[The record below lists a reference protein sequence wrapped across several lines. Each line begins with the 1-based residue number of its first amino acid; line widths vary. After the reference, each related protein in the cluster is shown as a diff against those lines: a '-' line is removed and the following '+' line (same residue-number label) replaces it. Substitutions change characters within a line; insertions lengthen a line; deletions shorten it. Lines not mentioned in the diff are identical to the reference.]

1 MRIKLLILVSF
12 MAFYSN
18 AQQILFEDKASNYS
32 TWINGSNL
40 GTGFTAWDLWTQNT
54 DASNFAGHF
63 LGNSAAQ
70 GFGDINSTG
79 QSFGM
84 YGNPTGIF
92 PQANAQ
98 RFLNNTGS
106 VAVGGRQFLLPGQ
119 TFTIDLAVAYRNGY
133 KGIDLMD
140 QNFGLLFNFNVQ
152 NDLYTTSTSSD
163 LTWIYNQSS
172 VFTLKVNQTDVN
184 AYEVVITR
192 GAEVY
197 NSGSRVGQFSGF
209 KLYVGNTSDSNN
221 LNNLFFNNIQVQTCA
236 MTTTW
241 NGTSWDKG
249 LPNAN
254 KNVVFSG
261 NYSSTGS
268 ISACSVQVSN
278 NAVVTI
284 NSGHTLTIANNLTV
298 DTGATLQ
305 FENTS
310 SLIQT
315 NASAINTGNII
326 YKRNSAPMR
335 LYEYTYWSTPVSNQQ
350 MLAFSP
356 LTDTDKFFTF
366 NTVANNWQGEDP
378 LTNFLPAKGY
388 AVRAPENFNTT
399 PQVYYS
405 QFVGVPNN
413 GNYSTPV
420 VAYDAMLGNY
430 NFLGNPYPSAISVA
444 SLIDNSSLGSLYFWT
459 HNTAISGSGQFTSDD
474 YAVRTK
480 FIGTAAVSGGATP
493 GAYISAG
500 QGFFASSNATTNVTF
515 TNAMRVSGNNTQ
527 FYRQNQIITD
537 PQMYFMWLNMTNS
550 GGAFKQLAV
559 GYLEGATDGFDNGI
573 DAPGAAGTYINFYT
587 MIAGNPYAING
598 LEYPWNTLDVIPLG
612 YSSTIASDFTFA
624 IDHTDTFF
632 DDKEVYLVDNITNTY
647 QNLKT
652 GNYTFTSAIGTFNSR
667 FHIQFT
673 QPVMSA
679 ASFEYEN
686 SVVVSKNLAQLQI
699 YSGVQKLKNI
709 QIFDLTGRLI
719 MAKDVNSNL
728 EKLELD
734 SVSNQAIIIKVKLE
748 NDQIITKKY
757 IY

>member
-1 MRIKLLILVSF
+1 MKKILLLVIGLFILQLQ
-12 MAFYSN
+12 
-18 AQQILFEDKASNYS
+18 AQQTLFEDNASNYT
-32 TWINGSNL
+32 TWINGSNA
-40 GTGFTAWDLWTQNT
+40 GTGFTVWDIWTQNT

-63 LGNSAAQ
+63 LGSSTVQ
-70 GFGDINSTG
+70 GFGDVNVSNLA
-79 QSFGM
+79 FGM
-84 YGNPTGIF
+84 FGNPVGAN

-106 VAVGGRQFLLPGQ
+106 PTVGGRAYLLPGQ
-119 TFTIDLAVAYRNGY
+119 SFVMDLAVAYRNGY
-133 KGIDLMD
+133 KGIELMD
-140 QNFGLLFNFNVQ
+140 QNFGLLFNFIVQ
-152 NDLYTTSTSSD
+152 NELYTTSTSTD
-163 LTWIYNQSS
+163 LGWTYNQAS
-172 VFTLKVNQTDVN
+172 VFTLKVNQIDVN
-184 AYEVVITR
+184 VYEVIITR
-192 GAEVY
+192 GSDSY
-197 NSGSRVGQFSGF
+197 SSGSRTGQFSGV
-209 KLYVGNTSDSNN
+209 KLYVGNTADSNN
-221 LNNLFFNNIQVQTCA
+221 LNNLFFNNLKVQKCA

-249 LPNAN
+249 EPNAN
-254 KNVVFSG
+254 KNVLFTG
-261 NYSSTGS
+261 NFSSTTA

-278 NAVVTI
+278 GAVVTI
-284 NSGHTLTIANNLTV
+284 NSGHTLTVGNNLTV
-298 DTGATLQ
+298 DSGAVLQ
-305 FENTS
+305 FENAA

-350 MLAFSP
+350 MLSFSP

-366 NTVANNWQGEDP
+366 NTVTNNWQGEDP
-378 LTNFLPAKGY
+378 LTNFIPAKGY
-388 AVRAPENFNTT
+388 AIRAPENFNTT
-399 PQVYYS
+399 PQVYNS
-405 QFVGVPNN
+405 QFIGVPNN

-430 NFLGNPYPSAISVA
+430 NFLGNPYPSAISVV
-444 SLIDNSSLGSLYFWT
+444 SLIDNSPLGSLYFWT

-480 FIGTAAVSGGATP
+480 FIGTAAVSGGSAP
-493 GAYISAG
+493 GPYVSVG

-527 FYRQNQIITD
+527 FYRQNQIMTD

-598 LEYPWNTLDVIPLG
+598 LEFPWNTSDVIPLG

-632 DDKEVYLVDNITNTY
+632 DDKEVYLVDNVTNTY

-652 GNYTFTSAIGTFNSR
+652 GNYTFTSTIGTFNSR

-673 QPVMSA
+673 LPVMSA

-719 MAKDVNSNL
+719 MAKEVDSNL
-728 EKLELD
+728 EKFELD
-734 SVSNQAIIIKVKLE
+734 SVSNQAIIVKVKLE